1 MRQRA
6 GSLPAGKP
14 TAGASTKRS
23 SSSKRKSAA
32 VAAAAAGGSMKLKA
46 LAQQLPVP
54 LAVAGG
60 LLAGAVGFLWH
71 QRDIL
76 YEVSQPAATEVH
88 V

>member
-1 MRQRA
+1 
-6 GSLPAGKP
+6 
-14 TAGASTKRS
+14 
-23 SSSKRKSAA
+23 
-32 VAAAAAGGSMKLKA
+32 MKLKA

-76 YEVSQPAATEVH
+76 YEVSQPQQQRCMEAQWIAAGI
-88 V
+88 